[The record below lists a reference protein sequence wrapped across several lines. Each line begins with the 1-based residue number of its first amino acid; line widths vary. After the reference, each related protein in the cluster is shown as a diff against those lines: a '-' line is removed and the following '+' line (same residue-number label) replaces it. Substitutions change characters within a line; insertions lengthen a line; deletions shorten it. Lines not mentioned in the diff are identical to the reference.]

1 MGKIN
6 QGILGGFSGKVGTVV
21 GSSWK
26 GITYV
31 RSVAQSVKNP
41 RTPAQM
47 EQRAKFRLLVSFL
60 SDVTEFV
67 RVGYGALAVKQTAH
81 NAAFKYN
88 YRNALSGE
96 GESLKIDYS
105 KVRVSEGSLPGAE
118 SGEVSAADG
127 KIKLTWL
134 AIMGGKAASGDKVM
148 TLLYNPARRDVVTM
162 TDGDVSRMD
171 GSYESAYPNEW
182 KGDKVEAFVAF
193 RNAAGEVSNSL
204 YLGSVEVPA

>member
-1 MGKIN
+1 MGKFN

-26 GITYV
+26 GIAYM
-31 RSVAQSVKNP
+31 RSVAQSVRNP

-47 EQRAKFRLLVSFL
+47 EQRAKFKLLVNFL

-67 RVGYGALAVKQTAH
+67 RVGYGALAVKQTAQ

-105 KVRVSEGSLPGAE
+105 KVRVSQGNLPGAE
-118 SGEVSAADG
+118 SGDVSHAGD
-127 KIKLTWL
+127 KISLTWS
-134 AIMGGKAASGDKVM
+134 ANMGGNASSGDKVM
-148 TLLYNPARRDVVTM
+148 MLVYNPAKRDALVM

-171 GSYESAYPNEW
+171 GSHEWSYPDEW
-182 KGDKVEAFVAF
+182 KGDRAEAYIAF
-193 RNAAGEVSNSL
+193 RSAEGDVSNSF